1 MVVSPGGWDK
11 ATRAYNFALID
22 VLNDYRRQPGVL
34 IERFLSVLAITFLF
48 GCPLT
53 FWFMYRLE
61 RIANLHVGSN
71 GLDYLLFQT
80 AVVQVGVRGLLFIG
94 LRNLCTSS
102 ASTA

>member
-1 MVVSPGGWDK
+1 M
-11 ATRAYNFALID
+11 
-22 VLNDYRRQPGVL
+22 

-102 ASTA
+102 ASTAGLINLMAVR